1 MSDLL
6 PLPSKYHCP
15 ACGREI
21 YLRRRVTCE
30 FCGKPLP
37 ESMRLSADELEAV
50 DEQLRELRERRER
63 DKERDEEE
71 KREQRRR
78 TGGDA
83 GTYGVGF

>member
-30 FCGKPLP
+30 FCGKPLL
-37 ESMRLSADELEAV
+37 ESMRLSADELEVV
-50 DEQLRELRERRER
+50 DEQMRELRERRER
-63 DKERDEEE
+63 DKEREEE
-71 KREQRRR
+71 DKRENQRRAS
-78 TGGDA
+78 GDT
-83 GTYGVGF
+83 GTYMGGF